1 MLYQLVGTFIC
12 KIGKL
17 IKLLTKLKPVMIKPS
32 VITFYCLLVYVTFT
46 CIKTIV
52 PNNVCRNDE
61 TKTVVTIVS
70 RVLVVTLLH
79 NNCYFSAS

>member
-17 IKLLTKLKPVMIKPS
+17 IKLLTKLKPVM
-32 VITFYCLLVYVTFT
+32 TLYCLLVYVTFT

-61 TKTVVTIVS
+61 TKIVVTIVS

-79 NNCYFSAS
+79 NNCYFSSS